1 MISNYVK
8 KRDLLYYD
16 EVSEFMQLS
25 NQNKKQKQHG
35 SPNSR
40 KAIASKA
47 LFYLTQYQVLNRSQ
61 DSEIKKVQRLV
72 QQALYNTKSSVIPS
86 GGKEPRKLSKI
97 KRSVAA
103 AVLVAPEEQKDGTK
117 VAFENEEIKNKE

>member
-25 NQNKKQKQHG
+25 NQKQKQRQHG

-40 KAIASKA
+40 KAVASKA

-72 QQALYNTKSSVIPS
+72 QQALYNTKSSVIP
-86 GGKEPRKLSKI
+86 GGPGKEPRKLSKI

-103 AVLVAPEEQKDGTK
+103 AAVLVAPEE
-117 VAFENEEIKNKE
+117 